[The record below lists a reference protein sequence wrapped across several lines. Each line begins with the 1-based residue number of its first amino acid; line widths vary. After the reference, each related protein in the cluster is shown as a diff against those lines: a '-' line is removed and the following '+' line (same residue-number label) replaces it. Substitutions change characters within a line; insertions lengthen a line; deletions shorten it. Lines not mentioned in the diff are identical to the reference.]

1 MPSSAAQTL
10 QKLYFT
16 ILGVP
21 MDVQMQD
28 VFAKKVAAEGWGW
41 LNSIIND
48 YLGFL
53 ANTTGHA
60 NVVNMLAKNGWGLQ
74 LSDADLAFWGN
85 VVKDGKMSFDQLLT
99 AAMDTVGGS
108 GKLTMTQREQVA
120 QRYATAAEAAKK
132 AALDDG
138 AVAQAGLKAMLMGVN
153 DTTKSID
160 LANSALD
167 QFLDALQTSGVSLTI
182 IDGYIAGA
190 TVLIDANG
198 NGKQD
203 PGE

>member
-1 MPSSAAQTL
+1 MSSSTAQTL

-21 MDVQMQD
+21 MDIQMQD
-28 VFAKKVAAEGWGW
+28 LFVKKIEAEGYGW

-53 ANTTGHA
+53 ANTSSHA
-60 NVVNMLAKNGWGLQ
+60 SVINMLAKNGWGLQ
-74 LSDADLAFWGN
+74 LSAADLAFWGAI
-85 VVKDGKMSFDQLLT
+85 VKDGKMSFDQLVT

-120 QRYATAAEAAKK
+120 QRYAVAAEAAKK
-132 AALDDG
+132 ASLDHG
-138 AVAQAGLKAMLMGVN
+138 AVAQAGLKAMLMGVT
-153 DTTKSID
+153 DTSKSID

-167 QFLDALQTSGVSLTI
+167 QFLDASSKERICHLFKPSN
-182 IDGYIAGA
+182 
-190 TVLIDANG
+190 LIG
-198 NGKQD
+198 SWLI
-203 PGE
+203 